1 MKKRA
6 AIQRPRVANFI
17 AGALIGLTIVGAVF
31 LMMA

>member
-6 AIQRPRVANFI
+6 AIHRLPGANFL
-17 AGALIGLTIVGAVF
+17 AGALIGLTIVVAVF